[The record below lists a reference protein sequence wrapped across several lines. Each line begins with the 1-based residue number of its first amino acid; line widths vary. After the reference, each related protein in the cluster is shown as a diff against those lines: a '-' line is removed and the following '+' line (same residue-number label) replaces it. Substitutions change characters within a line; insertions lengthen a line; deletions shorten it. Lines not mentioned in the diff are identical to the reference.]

1 MNTARIKI
9 LSAAALVTAFGLA
22 SATASAGTAPGGT
35 FTVTAT
41 VAASC
46 KTATA
51 NNLAFGSLD
60 PSVVVADTYVSDSI
74 AVQCTNKT
82 PFTVLMNAGANPGTA
97 GNVTTRQMK
106 DAAGDFLPYHLCI
119 TTGSCTTGDIAN
131 STTPPAGTTNLT
143 GTGTGTGAGNAATVN
158 FFGLVTLANLQTAV
172 ASTSYT
178 DTITVTIS
186 F

>member
-9 LSAAALVTAFGLA
+9 LGAAALLAAFGLTGV
-22 SATASAGTAPGGT
+22 TASAGTVSGGT

-51 NNLAFGSLD
+51 TNIAFGSLD
-60 PSVVVADTYVSDSI
+60 PSVVTADTYLSDNI
-74 AVQCTNKT
+74 KVQCTNKT
-82 PFTVLMNAGANPGTA
+82 PFTVLMDAGTNPGTA
-97 GNVTTRQMK
+97 GNVTTRRMK
-106 DAAGDFLPYHLCI
+106 DSAGDFLPYHL
-119 TTGSCTTGDIAN
+119 TVANPTTGDIDN
-131 STTPPAGTTNLT
+131 VTPAGAGNVNLT
-143 GTGTGTGAGNAATVN
+143 GTGSGTGAGNAATVS
-158 FFGLVTLANLQTAV
+158 FFGLVKLTDLQTAV

-186 F
+186 Y